1 MNCPFYTGRGQYPAG
16 SWGPGWVCPG
26 DRGRGWGSLLLHG
39 ARRKRQ
45 GQQIFG
51 NIYNKVL
58 PSYIYGVPTVILFL
72 NLSSFLKKT
81 QIHCNIFQYKLRFV
95 FLPPL
100 DFLNYTHMF
109 LFELPHQTL
118 IIPPL
123 FNILF
128 YECHQIFL
136 LLSPKCFINRPNFKI
151 YSPL

>member
-26 DRGRGWGSLLLHG
+26 DRGRGWGCLLLHG

-45 GQQIFG
+45 GQQILG

-95 FLPPL
+95 FLPPFFKKCPL
-100 DFLNYTHMF
+100 IGFFKLHSHVLIRIASPDFNYPPFVQHFVLWMPPNISIVIPKMF
-109 LFELPHQTL
+109 
-118 IIPPL
+118 
-123 FNILF
+123 
-128 YECHQIFL
+128 Y
-136 LLSPKCFINRPNFKI
+136 K
-151 YSPL
+151 